1 MGIQRNAIEEI
12 EFIARSPVR
21 VHVLYTLRSDE
32 PVSKRELKDELNG
45 VRTTVQRN
53 LNALEE
59 RGWIEYTT
67 DGYEI
72 TTCGRIVADPLLE
85 LVERTSLALKLRP
98 AIRWID
104 IDDVDLEIE
113 HIENADLIRADAT
126 NPYAPVDEQIG
137 LLRRATSA
145 RVMYPTLNRGLLSQ
159 CHRIGSADGSDLEV
173 IVTVET
179 ADRFRTDDRYAELF
193 ETIIEEADVF
203 AYDGDLPFY
212 LGAIDGA
219 AQIGC
224 TDADNVVR
232 VLLELGDEDACEW
245 ARGEFE
251 EYRRAS
257 QTL

>member
-1 MGIQRNAIEEI
+1 MELQRNAIEEI
-12 EFIARSPVR
+12 EFLARSPVR
-21 VHVLYTLRSDE
+21 VRVLYALRTDG

-72 TTCGRIVADPLLE
+72 TSCGRIVADVLLE
-85 LVERTSLALKLRP
+85 LVERTSLAIKLRP
-98 AIRWID
+98 VIRWID
-104 IDDVDLEIE
+104 IDDVDLAIE
-113 HIENADLIRADAT
+113 HIENADVIRADAT
-126 NPYAPVDEQIG
+126 NPYAPVDEQID
-137 LLRRATSA
+137 LLSRATSV

-159 CHRIGSADGSDLEV
+159 CRRLGSADGKDLEV
-173 IVTVET
+173 IVTAET
-179 ADRFRTDDRYAELF
+179 VDRFRTDDRYAELF
-193 ETIIEEADVF
+193 EAILEEADVF

-212 LGAIDGA
+212 LGVTDEA

-232 VLLELGDEDACEW
+232 VLLELGNGDACEW
-245 ARGEFE
+245 AHGEFE
-251 EYRRAS
+251 KYRRAS
-257 QTL
+257 RAL